1 MDKGV
6 DDSKIPLSDI
16 AQHHGK
22 PIVSLLLDIQ
32 KTHQQPQRKYLHFI
46 RQLECLS
53 VDESSREELV
63 RPVGSLKPRS
73 WSQRITLKR
82 RKIDAFKEENYVA
95 LSYTWEGSD
104 HEDQSSGKYEVQTR
118 DERQFFPSPV
128 RDCVFDRLLSYMQAK
143 DLSLLWIDRHCVKQ
157 KTCGKK
163 GVCSHAR
170 CNQKQDAIQT
180 MDLVYKLS
188 KHPVALLGMP
198 IEWQDELDLLAKVLT
213 GQLVYKPLGTSNFQ
227 LSQTTSQDEASRAL
241 ALLSRITK
249 DRWWTRA
256 WTFQENYRAGANMTL
271 LIRHPPFLEAQK
283 RSYALFSDV
292 SCEIC
297 IKSVDFCKTSTELC
311 LAVQAQTPRQPD
323 ASCHAEQVLEVVG
336 KYTVL
341 LDRSESMTP
350 SVITAIQ
357 RRGLGDAWDKLAIIA
372 NCCQYAIRMDN
383 LELKRMSQSLSLSI
397 LAMCLLNG
405 EILRNGVEEED
416 PTSMSDKTVSQYL
429 KAQAFK
435 EFCAPRSERDL
446 TFNKRCRFV
455 EVQLKESGIKTRGH
469 LWKLGRIIHTA
480 RFRLPLSGA
489 EKPSCSLTPDKR
501 GRLTQLVAEL
511 RLVGETSLANQ
522 VERFLN
528 DDSTRS
534 DETFKS
540 EAFSKRYMDIMA
552 EELVVAIE
560 NGRPLR
566 LGQIWGPLEPE
577 VPCSA
582 IFVWDSNRTE
592 ERDIGDKP
600 HETNTRSKG
609 DRGLQEA
616 FVFTATSPMERG
628 YQQHGTNDLDH
639 HVSLEVSWPL
649 SWRQRPNCLPRLYI
663 KRWVLGLCF
672 FYGFPKTK
680 VIFPWP
686 SALQAVD
693 P

>member
-6 DDSKIPLSDI
+6 DDSNIPLSDI
-16 AQHHGK
+16 AQRHDK

-32 KTHQQPQRKYLHFI
+32 KTPQQPQRKYLHFI
-46 RQLECLS
+46 RRLECLS
-53 VDESSREELV
+53 VDESSKEELV
-63 RPVGSLKPRS
+63 RSVDSLKPRS
-73 WSQRITLKR
+73 WSQRITLIR
-82 RKIDAFKEENYVA
+82 REINAFEKKDYVA
-95 LSYTWEGSD
+95 LSYTWERSD
-104 HEDQSSGKYEVQTR
+104 HEDQSSGKYAVQTR

-128 RDCVFDRLLSYMQAK
+128 RDCVFDRVLSYMQAK
-143 DLSLLWIDRHCVKQ
+143 DLDLLWIDRHCVKQ

-163 GVCSHAR
+163 GVCYHAR
-170 CNQKQDAIQT
+170 CNQKHDAIQT

-188 KHPVALLGMP
+188 KNPVALLGMP
-198 IEWQDELDLLAKVLT
+198 IEWRDELDLLVKVLT
-213 GQLVYKPLGTSNFQ
+213 GQLVYKPPGTSNFQ

-241 ALLSRITK
+241 GLLSRITK

-256 WTFQENYRAGANMTL
+256 WTFQENYRAGAKMTL

-283 RSYALFSDV
+283 RSYGRFLDV
-292 SCEIC
+292 PCEIC

-311 LAVQAQTPRQPD
+311 LAVQAQTPRQAD
-323 ASCHAEQVLEVVG
+323 ASCHAEQVLAVVG

-350 SVITAIQ
+350 SVIAAIQ
-357 RRGLGDAWDKLAIIA
+357 RRSLGDAWDKPAIIA

-405 EILRNGVEEED
+405 EILHNGVEEED

-429 KAQAFK
+429 EAQAFK
-435 EFCAPRSERDL
+435 GFCAPRSERDL
-446 TFNKRCRFV
+446 TFNKGCRFV
-455 EVQLKESGIKTRGH
+455 EVQLKQSGIKTRGH

-489 EKPSCSLTPDKR
+489 EKSSCSLTPDR
-501 GRLTQLVAEL
+501 QGRLTQLVAEL
-511 RLVGETSLANQ
+511 RLVGETSLATQ
-522 VERFLN
+522 IERFLN

-534 DETFKS
+534 DEGFKS
-540 EAFSKRYMDIMA
+540 EAFPKRYMNIMA
-552 EELVVAIE
+552 EELAAAIE
-560 NGRPLR
+560 NGKSLR
-566 LGQIWGPLEPE
+566 LGQIWGALEPE

-582 IFVWDSNRTE
+582 IFVWDPSRTE
-592 ERDIGDKP
+592 RNNGDKRR
-600 HETNTRSKG
+600 ETNTRSKG
-609 DRGLQEA
+609 DRGSQEA

-649 SWRQRPNCLPRLYI
+649 SWRQAPNRLPRLYI
-663 KRWVLGLCF
+663 KSWLLGLCF
-672 FYGFPKTK
+672 FYGFPKTD

>member
-1 MDKGV
+1 ME
-6 DDSKIPLSDI
+6 DDSKIPLSNI
-16 AQHHGK
+16 AQYHDK

-32 KTHQQPQRKYLHFI
+32 KTPQQPQWKCLHFI
-46 RQLECLS
+46 RNLECLS

-63 RPVGSLKPRS
+63 RSVGSLKPRS
-73 WSQRITLKR
+73 WNQRITLIR
-82 RKIDAFKEENYVA
+82 HEINAFKKRDYVA
-95 LSYTWEGSD
+95 LSYTWERSD
-104 HEDQSSGKYEVQTR
+104 YEDQSSGKYAVQTR
-118 DERQFFPSPV
+118 DKHQFFPSPV
-128 RDCVFDRLLSYMQAK
+128 RDCVFDRVLSYMQAN
-143 DLSLLWIDRHCVKQ
+143 DLDLLWIDRHCVKQ

-163 GVCSHAR
+163 GVCYHAR
-170 CNQKQDAIQT
+170 CNEKQDAIQT

-213 GQLVYKPLGTSNFQ
+213 GRLVDKPLGTSNFQ
-227 LSQTTSQDEASRAL
+227 LSQTTSQGEVSRAMG
-241 ALLSRITK
+241 LLSRITK

-256 WTFQENYRAGANMTL
+256 WTFQENYRAGANMIL

-283 RSYALFSDV
+283 RSYGRLFSDV

-311 LAVQAQTPRQPD
+311 LAVQAQTPRQ
-323 ASCHAEQVLEVVG
+323 AVVSYHAEQVLAVVG

-341 LDRSESMTP
+341 LDRSKSMTP

-357 RRGLGDAWDKLAIIA
+357 RRSLGDAWDKLAIIA

-383 LELKRMSQSLSLSI
+383 LELKRMSRSLSLSM

-405 EILRNGVEEED
+405 EILHNGVEEED

-429 KAQAFK
+429 KDQAFK
-435 EFCAPRSERDL
+435 GFCAPRSERDL

-455 EVQLKESGIKTRGH
+455 EVQLKRSGIKTTGH
-469 LWKLGRIIHTA
+469 IWRLGKIIHTA
-480 RFRLPLSGA
+480 KFRLPLSGA
-489 EKPSCSLTPDKR
+489 EKPSCRVTPDKQ

-511 RLVGETSLANQ
+511 RQFGETSLATQ
-522 VERFLN
+522 IERFLN
-528 DDSTRS
+528 DDSTTS
-534 DETFKS
+534 DASFKS
-540 EAFSKRYMDIMA
+540 EAFPKRYMNMMA
-552 EELVVAIE
+552 EELAVAIE
-560 NGRPLR
+560 NGRSLR

-582 IFVWDSNRTE
+582 IFILDSSRTE
-592 ERDIGDKP
+592 GRDIGDEP

-609 DRGLQEA
+609 DRGSQEA
-616 FVFTATSPMERG
+616 FVFTATRPMERG
-628 YQQHGTNDLDH
+628 YQQNGTNDLDH

-649 SWRQRPNCLPRLYI
+649 SWRQTPNRLPRLYI
-663 KRWVLGLCF
+663 KRWLLGLCF
-672 FYGFPKTK
+672 FYGFTKTD

-686 SALQAVD
+686 SALQTVV